1 MLVEVSKIKRLKENL
16 CKFPKVYW
24 VVPRIPEDYGNE
36 MIIEIN
42 PVYLSKGCGTSHRNL
57 SFPNPENSNPEKAEK
72 FAWKQ
77 IKNKFAVAWIWVRVE
92 ISF

>member
-1 MLVEVSKIKRLKENL
+1 
-16 CKFPKVYW
+16 
-24 VVPRIPEDYGNE
+24 

-42 PVYLSKGCGTSHRNL
+42 PVYLSKGCGTSHQNL

-77 IKNKFAVAWIWVRVE
+77 KKQICSRVNLSEGENFIFVLDCHRPSEFIETKVKFMT
-92 ISF
+92 FK